1 MAIEER
7 ESGRGPTTAVSVNR
21 HPESCSCIQCRI
33 PNPQSQLPQLAL
45 TPIRTVSMPS
55 TEFFALQQ
63 AVAGRYS
70 LIEEIGRGGMGVVFK
85 ARDLALDRPVAIKLL
100 PPALAVSEDRRRRF
114 LREARTAAALSHPHI
129 VPIHSVEEHDGLVF
143 FVMSLVEG
151 ESLGQRVRR
160 AGALPVGEA
169 MRVMQEVAWA
179 LAHAHARGV
188 VHRDVKPDNI
198 LLDRDGDRALVTD
211 FGIAYTVGRDTPVE
225 GVAMGTPAY
234 MSPEQGAG
242 EEATAQSD
250 LYALGVTA
258 WMAVAGRPPFDGP
271 DAMSFLVQ
279 HASEPAPSLATARA
293 GLPDAF
299 VRAVDG
305 CLAKAPGDR
314 WASAEVLAAVLGEE
328 RSRVAVVPAPVRV
341 YLREWERAGAE
352 VATAGTAAGVAGV
365 LGLILDALP
374 DASFTAS
381 ILSAVYLLIAA
392 LMGALGAERIAQLGG
407 HARQLL
413 RAGYDA
419 RALAVAL
426 RRELPARAEEAHSVG
441 AKTGRAFLATGV
453 VALGVGAGSM
463 WGLWQNTADFMTVVL
478 GALSVVAPTVAV
490 RALWGFVQRGSTEGP
505 WNRLA
510 SGWLG
515 RAIFRVAGIGLPP
528 VSAPSLEGGEATV
541 LAVGERVRLAHAAL
555 PAAQRGVLG
564 DVPSLVARLE
574 RDALHLRAG
583 PRSPEGRAKL
593 EEVMAALE
601 LLRLDLLKAGAL
613 NAGQVELTAAIER
626 VREIGRRVDAMGETE
641 RLLGD

>member
-1 MAIEER
+1 
-7 ESGRGPTTAVSVNR
+7 
-21 HPESCSCIQCRI
+21 
-33 PNPQSQLPQLAL
+33 
-45 TPIRTVSMPS
+45 MPS
-55 TEFFALQQ
+55 AEFFALQH
-63 AVAGRYS
+63 AVAGRFS
-70 LIEEIGRGGMGVVFK
+70 LVEEIGRGGMGVVFA

-100 PPALAVSEDRRRRF
+100 PPALADSVDRRRRF
-114 LREARTAAALSHPHI
+114 VREARTAAALSHPHI

-169 MRVMQEVAWA
+169 LRVVQEVAWA

-198 LLDRDGDRALVTD
+198 LLDRDGDRAMVTD
-211 FGIAYTVGRDTPVE
+211 FGIAHTVGRNTPVD
-225 GVAMGTPAY
+225 GVALGTPAY

-242 EEATAQSD
+242 AEATAQSD

-258 WMAVAGRPPFDGP
+258 WMAVAGRPPFAGP
-271 DAMSFLVQ
+271 DAMSYLVQ
-279 HASEPAPSLATARA
+279 HASEPAPSLASARA

-305 CLAKAPGDR
+305 CLAKTPAER
-314 WASAEVLAAVLGEE
+314 WASAEMLAAVLADE
-328 RSRVAVVPAPVRV
+328 RSRVPAVPAPVRA
-341 YLREWERAGAE
+341 YLREWERVGAE

-365 LGLILDALP
+365 LGLILITLP
-374 DASFTAS
+374 GASFTAS
-381 ILSAVYLLIAA
+381 ILSVVYLLIAA
-392 LMGALGAERIAQLGG
+392 LMGALGAERIAQLGM
-407 HARQLL
+407 HARRLL

-419 RALAVAL
+419 RALAAAMRL
-426 RRELPARAEEAHSVG
+426 ALPARAEEAHSASVS
-441 AKTGRAFLATGV
+441 TGRASLVTSV

-463 WGLWQNTADFMTVVL
+463 WGLWQDTSDVLTVAL

-490 RALWGFVQRGSTEGP
+490 RALWGYLQRKSTEGP
-505 WNRLA
+505 WSRLA

-515 RAIFRVAGIGLPP
+515 RAIFRVAGVGLPP
-528 VSAPSLEGGEATV
+528 VGAPSLEGGEATV

-555 PAAQRGVLG
+555 PAARRGVLG
-564 DVPSLVARLE
+564 DVPSLVTRLE
-574 RDALHLRAG
+574 RDALQLRAG
-583 PRSPEGRAKL
+583 APSPEGRARL
-593 EEVMAALE
+593 EAVMAALE

-613 NAGQVELTAAIER
+613 DAGQVELTAAVER

-641 RLLGD
+641 RLLDD

>member
-1 MAIEER
+1 
-7 ESGRGPTTAVSVNR
+7 
-21 HPESCSCIQCRI
+21 
-33 PNPQSQLPQLAL
+33 
-45 TPIRTVSMPS
+45 MPS
-55 TEFFALQQ
+55 SEFFALQH

-70 LIEEIGRGGMGVVFK
+70 LIEEIGRGGMGVVFA

-100 PPALAVSEDRRRRF
+100 PPALAASDDRQRRF

-129 VPIHSVEEHDGLVF
+129 VPIHSVEEHDGMVF

-169 MRVMQEVAWA
+169 LRVVQEVAWA

-198 LLDRDGDRALVTD
+198 LLDRDGDRAMVTD
-211 FGIAYTVGRDTPVE
+211 FGIAHTVGRDTPVD
-225 GVAMGTPAY
+225 GVALGTPAY

-242 EEATAQSD
+242 EEATAPSD

-258 WMAVAGRPPFDGP
+258 WMAVAGRTPFPGP
-271 DAMSFLVQ
+271 DVMSYLVQ

-314 WASAEVLAAVLGEE
+314 WASAEMLAAILADE
-328 RSRVAVVPAPVRV
+328 RSKVPAVPAPVRA
-341 YLREWERAGAE
+341 YLREWERVGAE
-352 VATAGTAAGVAGV
+352 VATAGTAAGVAGA
-365 LGLILDALP
+365 LGLILTTLP
-374 DASFTAS
+374 GSSFTAS

-392 LMGALGAERIAQLGG
+392 LVGALGAERVAQLGV
-407 HARQLL
+407 HARHLL

-419 RALAVAL
+419 RALAAAM
-426 RRELPARAEEAHSVG
+426 RQELPARAEEAHSASVT
-441 AKTGRAFLATGV
+441 TGRASLVTSV
-453 VALGVGAGSM
+453 LALGVGAGSV
-463 WGLWQNTADFMTVVL
+463 WGLWQDTSDVLTVAL
-478 GALSVVAPTVAV
+478 AALSVAAPTVAV
-490 RALWGFVQRGSTEGP
+490 RALWGYAQRKSTVGP
-505 WNRLA
+505 WSRLA

-515 RAIFRVAGIGLPP
+515 RAIFRVAGVGLPP

-555 PAAQRGVLG
+555 PAAQRGVLS

-583 PRSPEGRAKL
+583 APSPEGRARL
-593 EEVMAALE
+593 EAVMAALE

-641 RLLGD
+641 RLLGE